1 MPAPQSYKNHTRY
14 DPLFHFTIVPLALI
28 AFFGAIHLTIRDWPR
43 HHGAQILWILLSLVA
58 ILIAGMARSSALR
71 AQDRVIRLEERIRY
85 AALLSAGELAAAEG
99 LSLRQIIALR
109 FASDTELPGLI
120 NRTLAENLAPK
131 QIKESI
137 VTWRPDNDRV

>member
-28 AFFGAIHLTIRDWPR
+28 AFFGAIHLTIHDWPR
-43 HHGAQILWILLSLVA
+43 HHGAHILWILLSLLA

-71 AQDRVIRLEERIRY
+71 AQDRLIRLEERIRY
-85 AALLSAGELAAAEG
+85 AALLSPADLAASEA
-99 LSLRQIIALR
+99 LTLRQIIALR
-109 FASDTELPGLI
+109 FASDAELPSLI
-120 NRTLAENLAPK
+120 TRTLAENLPPK

-137 VTWRPDNDRV
+137 VTWRPDETRV